1 MKPQREGSNL
11 KTQIKMH
18 LSILGRDPKSI
29 NLKRKKLI
37 ELRRLNHDL
46 YLEVKAEQTRRDNN
60 NCF

>member
-1 MKPQREGSNL
+1 MKSQREGSNL
-11 KTQIKMH
+11 KTQIRMH

-37 ELRRLNHDL
+37 ELRRLNYDL
-46 YLEVKAEQTRRDNN
+46 YKEVKNEQAHRDKN